1 MRYLKRYNEKLN
13 PRTYRRAAD
22 IAGSLSHKDRE
33 TELRDYA
40 DEKEFGIYKMAF
52 LKHAMSGGVECLP
65 AQQSNMDDRWIGM
78 TRPEFS
84 VQFGAQKMGERSI
97 FLPGGSIQAQDAIS
111 QWEEGKHPLCVS
123 VLVSMYMTHN
133 RGIEGG
139 ARNAASGE
147 LPHVQTRKKS
157 AFIVQIDLS
166 DYYWGL
172 EEWKNDCATCGGAHQ
187 RECDE
192 CDGDGEECTYCNGTG
207 MITCDDC
214 GGRPVH
220 EGGTAEMF
228 EDTFMPLVRIRPAS
242 IQKSTYDGVMAVAVD
257 RKTANMLKALL
268 DKTLTSS
275 VVMEK
280 ISDIVSILGAD
291 PEKMFEIMKT
301 IGNVSANALLL
312 PSDIDDRMKKAVR
325 PY

>member
-1 MRYLKRYNEKLN
+1 MRYLKRYNEELN

-40 DEKEFGIYKMAF
+40 DEKEFGVYKMAF
-52 LKHAMSGGVECLP
+52 LKHTMNGNVTCLP
-65 AQQSNMDDRWIGM
+65 APQGDMADRWIGM

-84 VQFGAQKMGERSI
+84 VQFGAQKMGEKSI

-139 ARNAASGE
+139 ARKAALEE
-147 LPHVQTRKKS
+147 LPHVQTRKKN

-166 DYYWGL
+166 DNYWGL
-172 EEWKNDCATCGGAHQ
+172 EEWKNDCGSCGGAHQ

-214 GGRPVH
+214 GGKPVH

-228 EDTFMPLVRIRPAS
+228 EDTFSPLVRIRPATITGS
-242 IQKSTYDGVMAVAVD
+242 SYDGVMAVAVD
-257 RKTANMLKALL
+257 RPTANMLKALL

-275 VVMEK
+275 EVMEK
-280 ISDIVSILGAD
+280 ISEIVSILGAD
-291 PEKMFEIMKT
+291 PDKMEEIMKT